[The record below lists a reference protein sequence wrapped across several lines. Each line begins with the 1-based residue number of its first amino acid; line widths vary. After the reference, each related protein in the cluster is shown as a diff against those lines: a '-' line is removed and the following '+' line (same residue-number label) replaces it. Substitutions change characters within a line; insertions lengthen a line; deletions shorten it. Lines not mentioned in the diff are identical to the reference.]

1 MAAPL
6 FCKEERGAVE
16 KFLIKLVSK
25 SLQSAR
31 QRLAAYK
38 QSSALQEKKQ
48 RPCHSGSKSCEQGRG
63 PFNGMKKGHPGFY
76 AWVSFFSFLR
86 EVRGRAYLLR
96 SVRSGRC
103 FFFPAALSGRGALP
117 HTPLLACRLG
127 RPLGNVP
134 PGRSGP
140 LKRWTKLLLVSTQ
153 LERRDPPLRN
163 ARRRLVQSGHGRLE
177 RGKWT
182 NHPENPGNKPFL

>member
-6 FCKEERGAVE
+6 FCKERRGAEE
-16 KFLIKLVSK
+16 KFLIKLFSK

-96 SVRSGRC
+96 SVRPGRC

-117 HTPLLACRLG
+117 HTPLLGCRLG

-134 PGRSGP
+134 PGRYGP
-140 LKRWTKLLLVSTQ
+140 LKRWTKLFLRSAPRARQKGQLSLSLL
-153 LERRDPPLRN
+153 PM
-163 ARRRLVQSGHGRLE
+163 G
-177 RGKWT
+177 
-182 NHPENPGNKPFL
+182 

>member
-6 FCKEERGAVE
+6 FCKEERGAE
-16 KFLIKLVSK
+16 GKFLIKLFSK

-48 RPCHSGSKSCEQGRG
+48 RPCHIGSKSREQGRG

-86 EVRGRAYLLR
+86 EVRGRAAAFSFRLR
-96 SVRSGRC
+96 FQAVGICPTPHFSAAASVGRW
-103 FFFPAALSGRGALP
+103 ATSHRDVTAL
-117 HTPLLACRLG
+117 
-127 RPLGNVP
+127 
-134 PGRSGP
+134 
-140 LKRWTKLLLVSTQ
+140 
-153 LERRDPPLRN
+153 
-163 ARRRLVQSGHGRLE
+163 
-177 RGKWT
+177 
-182 NHPENPGNKPFL
+182 

>member
-1 MAAPL
+1 M
-6 FCKEERGAVE
+6 
-16 KFLIKLVSK
+16 IKLVSK

-48 RPCHSGSKSCEQGRG
+48 RPCHIGSKSREQGRG

-96 SVRSGRC
+96 SVRPVRWLFPCKAVLFLQAIGLCPTPHFSAAASVGRW
-103 FFFPAALSGRGALP
+103 ATSHRDVTAL
-117 HTPLLACRLG
+117 
-127 RPLGNVP
+127 
-134 PGRSGP
+134 
-140 LKRWTKLLLVSTQ
+140 
-153 LERRDPPLRN
+153 
-163 ARRRLVQSGHGRLE
+163 
-177 RGKWT
+177 
-182 NHPENPGNKPFL
+182 